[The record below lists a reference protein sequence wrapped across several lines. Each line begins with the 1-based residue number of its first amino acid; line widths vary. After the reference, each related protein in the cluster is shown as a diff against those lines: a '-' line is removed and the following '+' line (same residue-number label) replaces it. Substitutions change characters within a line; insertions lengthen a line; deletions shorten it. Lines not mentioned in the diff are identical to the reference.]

1 MPYRLVKG
9 HFHLFYRSRR
19 HVGSRPDGDSMWFK
33 PSNQHHLIRLGDR
46 RIDYNGGGFA
56 QLRFEGID
64 ALELHYK
71 GSNHQMTAECVA
83 ARDQLLQL
91 VGFTSVTYAP
101 SDEIDTA
108 VRTASPHPIE
118 GYILSRNVD
127 PFGRPVAFVFSGA
140 TSETDRTDDIWLTP
154 ERMTSSLNAQL
165 MAGGHAYPAYYSGLP
180 ADLRDQLTNLASDA
194 RNNGSGI
201 WQVDV
206 SLSGAQVGRASDLE
220 QLAMW
225 PKLYR
230 RLFAYFADGN
240 AGIGGFGTWL
250 REDTSRDDKLWII
263 SRGELGNMHDIFT
276 VTDKEIRMIVSPEDI
291 VIVPR

>member
-1 MPYRLVKG
+1 MPYRLIKG
-9 HFHLFYRSRR
+9 HFHLFYRSQR

-33 PSNQHHLIRLGDR
+33 PTDQNHLINLGNR
-46 RIDYNGGGFA
+46 QVRYNGGGFT

-71 GSNHQMTAECVA
+71 GSNHQKVPECVT
-83 ARDQLLQL
+83 ARDRLLRL

-118 GYILSRNVD
+118 GYILSRNAD
-127 PFGRPVAFVFSGA
+127 PYGRPVVFVFFGE
-140 TSETDRTDDIWLTP
+140 TSETDGADVWLTP
-154 ERMTSSLNAQL
+154 EWMTSSLNAQL
-165 MAGGHAYPAYYSGLP
+165 VMEGHAYPTYYTGLP
-180 ADLRDQLTNLASDA
+180 TDIRNKLTELENNA
-194 RNNGSGI
+194 RNTGLGI
-201 WQVDV
+201 WQVDI
-206 SLSGAQVGRASDLE
+206 SLLGARVRDASDLE

-230 RLFAYFADGN
+230 RLFTYFAEDN
-240 AGIGGFGTWL
+240 IGIGDFEAWL
-250 REDTSRDDKLWII
+250 RDNAKKDDELWII

-276 VTDKEIRMIVSPEDI
+276 TTDDKIQMKVRPNDI